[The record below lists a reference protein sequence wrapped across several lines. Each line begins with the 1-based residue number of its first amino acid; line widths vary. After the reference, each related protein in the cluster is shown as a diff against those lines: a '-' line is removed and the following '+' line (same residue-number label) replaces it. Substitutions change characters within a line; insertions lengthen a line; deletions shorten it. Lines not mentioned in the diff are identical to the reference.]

1 MGTVVAATLVAVA
14 WPAAAAAQGP
24 SSTDP
29 AAGSP
34 SGTIYEIPL
43 DTARRDAAPRSGPRG
58 GADVRSRTSPLR
70 SENNF
75 GSSSEVP
82 GAPGSGSSQ
91 ASGQPSSAGAV
102 GGGSAAGAGGR
113 RGSAGGGSA
122 GGGSGGGGSGGGAD
136 QGSAGG
142 GGAGGAGQGSRT
154 RHGANSEALIHPSLQ
169 TAGPSSTRTYLL
181 IAIGIAVALGLG
193 AAARLAT
200 RRQ

>member
-1 MGTVVAATLVAVA
+1 MDRGMGTVVAATLVAVA

-113 RGSAGGGSA
+113 RGSAGGGS
-122 GGGSGGGGSGGGAD
+122 GSGGGGRGGRPRSGA
-136 QGSAGG
+136 AGG
-142 GGAGGAGQGSRT
+142 G
-154 RHGANSEALIHPSLQ
+154 
-169 TAGPSSTRTYLL
+169 
-181 IAIGIAVALGLG
+181 LGLG